1 MWRTKLSVFPFFFP
15 KSPRQACFRR
25 IFSVFRRP
33 EFAIHGDKPAQ
44 VENFFEIVRHIIKIQ
59 QQCVEFPDA
68 SSRRRGRP
76 GRCRAPSSFD
86 LPRAGLGPA
95 SAPQS
100 TGLFRFPLLIFWRQ
114 KGFAICEWRLRALP
128 RDPTTFLK
136 KGRSKTLFVVCGQK
150 FSFSSSMT
158 SQVSASI
165 LKFRSPSRAQRMT
178 SATPR

>member
-100 TGLFRFPLLIFWRQ
+100 TGLFRPRRCPAASNPFARVHRTKKSREQIPVFSIMVDP
-114 KGFAICEWRLRALP
+114 KGFEP
-128 RDPTTFLK
+128 
-136 KGRSKTLFVVCGQK
+136 
-150 FSFSSSMT
+150 
-158 SQVSASI
+158 SASA
-165 LKFRSPSRAQRMT
+165 LRTRRSPS
-178 SATPR
+178 